1 MLVLNIGI
9 LLVSLFFII
18 KFSDLFVDA
27 SVSLAENYKLPKIV
41 IALTV
46 AAFCT
51 CAPEFAIS
59 FNSIS
64 SGNADMT
71 LANVIGSSIIN
82 ILLIIGIAAIV
93 RPIKLKE
100 ATIKKE
106 LPLLLIVTTAFFFLI
121 NDSFFGD
128 YKNILSRADAVVL
141 IIWFIAFCFYIHSI
155 TRKSFGL
162 FYPKPK
168 YTKKISIVH
177 IIVSLIGIIIMSELI
192 VDSAVYLAEVLNISQ
207 KIIAMTIIVIGTSLP
222 ELTITISSAKKNE
235 FDIAIGNIIGT
246 NIFNICVVLGLP
258 IAIFGNVSSSAFNHV
273 DLVVV
278 LLAALLLY
286 IFGRTDKELT
296 RREGVFML
304 LVVIVY
310 YMYIFIN

>member
-18 KFSDLFVDA
+18 KFSDSFVDA

-51 CAPEFAIS
+51 CAPELAIS

-93 RPIKLKE
+93 KPIKLKE

-106 LPLLLIVTTAFFFLI
+106 LPLLLIITTAFFFLI
-121 NDSFFGD
+121 NDSFFGN
-128 YKNILSRADAVVL
+128 YKNILSRADSVVL
-141 IIWFIAFCFYIHSI
+141 IIWFVAFCFYIHSV
-155 TRKSFGL
+155 TRKGFVI

-168 YTKKISIVH
+168 YTKKRSIVQ
-177 IIVSLIGIIIMSELI
+177 IMFSLIGIIIMSELI
-192 VDSAVYLAEVLNISQ
+192 VNSAVYVAEVLNISQ